1 MDRKTLIVL
10 IIVVSAVLVATA
22 TQDAN
27 SILAILIHLL
37 KTLINY

>member
-10 IIVVSAVLVATA
+10 IIVVSAVLIATA
-22 TQDAN
+22 TQDTN